1 MNVIKQMRKRQDLAK
16 ELQIDVVKIGRN
28 ILLQQH
34 EKEKYQAE
42 LTSMEDLVEDEFE
55 VTEE

>member
-1 MNVIKQMRKRQDLAK
+1 
-16 ELQIDVVKIGRN
+16 
-28 ILLQQH
+28 LQQH